1 MTLNFFV
8 ITEESIGEILKFF
21 KKYEIATG
29 ATINISKKII
39 TPLANTKLYNLDKKV
54 KSAQI
59 NNPKTLSKYLAYTS
73 RMIYKKLVPIA
84 GNYVNPY

>member
-29 ATINISKKII
+29 ATINISKK
-39 TPLANTKLYNLDKKV
+39 
-54 KSAQI
+54 
-59 NNPKTLSKYLAYTS
+59 
-73 RMIYKKLVPIA
+73 KKLLPLQTQSYRTLIKKSKVYKLITRKLCQ
-84 GNYVNPY
+84 NTWHILLE